1 MYKILL
7 LKKFIKVDGKN
18 KQVKHRNSKASK
30 LKRFK
35 TSIVKLV
42 FTRKAVIY
50 LLAAAGFLG
59 FPQSMDQMKGD
70 FRISLVS
77 FYFICQSRPLHN
89 LSAGGQGTKLS
100 TGVVIFLLSHRS
112 ERQCGL
118 PSFRIRH
125 SKNSNQFTWRKWA
138 RGSKI
143 KHSVSPK
150 KSFYS
155 LNICTH
161 HWFSPQQYEQSMNE
175 NFLLDPTIFNLDEKR
190 IKKFYVSYFTFLS
203 RVACIF
209 QIKLPQNHNPS
220 WQRIA
225 SRAELFLR
233 LVFLSNQE

>member
-42 FTRKAVIY
+42 FTRKAVVILSIGSGWFSRLSTIDGSDERSLFY
-50 LLAAAGFLG
+50 
-59 FPQSMDQMKGD
+59 

-143 KHSVSPK
+143 KHSVSPQK
-150 KSFYS
+150 VS
-155 LNICTH
+155 TH
-161 HWFSPQQYEQSMNE
+161 
-175 NFLLDPTIFNLDEKR
+175 
-190 IKKFYVSYFTFLS
+190 
-203 RVACIF
+203 
-209 QIKLPQNHNPS
+209 
-220 WQRIA
+220 
-225 SRAELFLR
+225 
-233 LVFLSNQE
+233 